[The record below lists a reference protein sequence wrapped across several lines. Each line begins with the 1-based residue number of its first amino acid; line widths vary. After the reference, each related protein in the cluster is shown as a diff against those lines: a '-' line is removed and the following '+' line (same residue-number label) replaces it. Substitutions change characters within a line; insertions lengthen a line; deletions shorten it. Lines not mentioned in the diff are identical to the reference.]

1 MTKPSAL
8 RRAFALRSLVQFLV
22 FAMLLSAIAAG
33 SHWYLLDDA
42 ARPELKN
49 YAFLF
54 AFLIFYALL
63 QWMFLKN
70 TLSKLLTDSP
80 ATTTPKPKK
89 APTPREAEIDRAK
102 RQKEDKRLFV
112 HLFAVLQREGR
123 LMDFLQEDLDR
134 YEDAQI
140 GAAVRSIHENC
151 KKTVTRYLSPE
162 PVMRKQ
168 EGETVKIE
176 AGFDRQAIKLTGNVG
191 DQPPFTGIL
200 RHRGWQL
207 RSVSLPKLSESE
219 NPDLIAPAE
228 VEIL

>member
-1 MTKPSAL
+1 MTKQPSL
-8 RRAFALRSLVQFLV
+8 RRTFALRSLVQFLV
-22 FAMLLSAIAAG
+22 FASLLSAVAVG
-33 SHWYLLDDA
+33 LHWYSLDA
-42 ARPELKN
+42 GIRPNFRN
-49 YAFLF
+49 YALLF
-54 AFLIFYALL
+54 AFLILFSLL

-70 TLSKLLTDSP
+70 TLSKLLARSL
-80 ATTTPKPKK
+80 ASSTPKNKRPT
-89 APTPREAEIDRAK
+89 TPREDEVDRKK
-102 RQKEDKRLFV
+102 RENENKRLFV

-140 GAAVRSIHENC
+140 GAAVRSIHANC
-151 KKTVTRYLSPE
+151 KQTVKRYLSPE
-162 PVMRKQ
+162 PVMRQQ
-168 EGETVKIE
+168 EGETVEIE

-207 RSVSLPKLSESE
+207 KSVALPKLAETE
-219 NPDLIAPAE
+219 NADFIAPAE